1 MCHLWI
7 LIFIPHDFESSGQW
21 SAMSTVAAVAASN
34 NAPTTTTYRKSLSCK
49 FIYLFAVHF
58 FPPKK
63 GNHREQKCDGN
74 LHCAI
79 VPRNFGGG
87 FTSNLRLSSNN
98 TFLSP
103 SSFWDRI
110 VLYLCDDYLFI
121 PRRRRR
127 RHWTA
132 EYLRR
137 HRLILTFSFNTI

>member
-21 SAMSTVAAVAASN
+21 SMKSTVAAAAAAIPHQRLRHTASHFRVN
-34 NAPTTTTYRKSLSCK
+34 S
-49 FIYLFAVHF
+49 FIYLLFIFFFHRKKEIIANRKVMPTCIVRLCFETSAAVSLQTSDC
-58 FPPKK
+58 
-63 GNHREQKCDGN
+63 R
-74 LHCAI
+74 ATTI
-79 VPRNFGGG
+79 S
-87 FTSNLRLSSNN
+87 FTI
-98 TFLSP
+98 
-103 SSFWDRI
+103 SFWDRI

-127 RHWTA
+127 RHWMA